1 MRSHTS
7 SVTRRSFST
16 NKGLAAKNVTKLGK
30 ACRSRSFVSGGREF
44 PPLATKGWLG
54 RCADALR
61 YHLSEMRLT
70 ANLLTAL
77 ALLVCLAPQSALA
90 ESVAGKWNLTWDTE
104 GGIRHTVWEV
114 EQDGDA
120 VSVTTD
126 GQDLEGTFKDGRLEL
141 SGKFYS
147 SEAGYSA
154 ELKVEGTL
162 ENGQL
167 KGRGSWDAYGM
178 TFSGERAQ

>member
-1 MRSHTS
+1 M
-7 SVTRRSFST
+7 TRRSFST
-16 NKGLAAKNVTKLGK
+16 NKDLAAKSATKLGK
-30 ACRSRSFVSGGREF
+30 ACRSRSFSSGGREF
-44 PPLATKGWLG
+44 PPWAEKGWLG
-54 RCADALR
+54 RRADALR
-61 YHLSEMRLT
+61 YHLGEVRLT
-70 ANLLTAL
+70 ATLLTAL
-77 ALLVCLAPQSALA
+77 ALLVCLAPKSAFA
-90 ESVAGKWNLTWDTE
+90 QSVAGKWNLTWDTE
-104 GGIRHTVWEV
+104 GGIRHSVWDV
-114 EQDGDA
+114 KQDGDA

-126 GQDLEGTFKDGRLEL
+126 GQELEGTLQDGRLEL

-178 TFSGERAQ
+178 TFSGERAE

>member
-1 MRSHTS
+1 MALRQGVRFAS
-7 SVTRRSFST
+7 
-16 NKGLAAKNVTKLGK
+16 
-30 ACRSRSFVSGGREF
+30 CRSKR
-44 PPLATKGWLG
+44 PPLATKGRLG
-54 RCADALR
+54 QCGEAVR
-61 YHLSEMRLT
+61 YYLSEMRLT
-70 ANLLTAL
+70 ANLFTLL
-77 ALLVCLAPQSALA
+77 ALLVCLAPQSAFA
-90 ESVAGKWNLTWDTE
+90 ASVAGKWKLVWDTE
-104 GGIRHTVWEV
+104 GGIRHTEWQV

-126 GQDLEGTFKDGRLEL
+126 GQKLEGTFKDGRLEL
-141 SGKFYS
+141 SGKLYS

-178 TFSGERAQ
+178 TFSGERAE

>member
-1 MRSHTS
+1 M
-7 SVTRRSFST
+7 
-16 NKGLAAKNVTKLGK
+16 
-30 ACRSRSFVSGGREF
+30 
-44 PPLATKGWLG
+44 
-54 RCADALR
+54 
-61 YHLSEMRLT
+61 HLK
-70 ANLLTAL
+70 ANLLALL
-77 ALLVCLAPQSALA
+77 ALLVCLAPQSAFA

-114 EQDGDA
+114 KQDGDA

-126 GQDLEGTFKDGRLEL
+126 GHELEGTFKDGRLEV

-162 ENGQL
+162 ADGQL

-178 TFSGERAQ
+178 TFSAERAQ

>member
-1 MRSHTS
+1 M
-7 SVTRRSFST
+7 
-16 NKGLAAKNVTKLGK
+16 
-30 ACRSRSFVSGGREF
+30 
-44 PPLATKGWLG
+44 
-54 RCADALR
+54 
-61 YHLSEMRLT
+61 HLK

-77 ALLVCLAPQSALA
+77 ALLVCLAPQSAFA

-114 EQDGDA
+114 KQDGDA

-126 GQDLEGTFKDGRLEL
+126 GHELNGTFKDGRLEL

-178 TFSGERAQ
+178 TFSGKRAE

>member
-1 MRSHTS
+1 MRWQGSHE
-7 SVTRRSFST
+7 TRRSFST
-16 NKGLAAKNVTKLGK
+16 NKGLAAKSVTKLGTVPRR
-30 ACRSRSFVSGGREF
+30 RSVVPADLEF
-44 PPLATKGWLG
+44 PQLAESGWLG
-54 RCADALR
+54 RRADALR
-61 YHLSEMRLT
+61 YHLNEMRPK
-70 ANLLTAL
+70 ANLLTVL
-77 ALLVCLAPQSALA
+77 ALLFCLVPQSAFA

-114 EQDGDA
+114 NQDGDA

-126 GQDLEGTFKDGRLEL
+126 GQGLEGTLKDGRLEL

-178 TFSGERAQ
+178 TFSGERAK

>member
-1 MRSHTS
+1 M
-7 SVTRRSFST
+7 
-16 NKGLAAKNVTKLGK
+16 
-30 ACRSRSFVSGGREF
+30 
-44 PPLATKGWLG
+44 
-54 RCADALR
+54 R
-61 YHLSEMRLT
+61 YHLSEMRLG
-70 ANLLTAL
+70 ANLLPLL
-77 ALLVCLAPQSALA
+77 ALLVCLAPQSAFA

-120 VSVTTD
+120 LSVTTD
-126 GQDLEGTFKDGRLEL
+126 GHKLEGTFKDGRLEV

-154 ELKVEGTL
+154 ELKVEATL

-178 TFSGERAQ
+178 TFSGKRAQ